1 VSTERPRPV
10 PLFEPDHLVVAA
22 RTLEEGAAWCE
33 ATLGVVP
40 APGGKHSMM
49 ATHNR
54 LLAVGSARFPRM
66 YLEIIAVDPEAPPP
80 SRARWYD
87 LDALELQQAI
97 AASPR
102 LVHWAART
110 EDIGAAIAALRGAGH
125 DPGAA
130 IAAERMTPRGMLR
143 WKISLRDDGRRLAEG
158 AVPIL
163 IEWGNV
169 HPCDAL
175 PESGVA
181 VERIGVGGMVEALA
195 ESLGVDAATDGAPL
209 AVSLTTPRGRVELRA
224 PALLGAG

>member
-1 VSTERPRPV
+1 M

-40 APGGKHSMM
+40 AVGGKHAMM

-54 LLAVGSARFPRM
+54 LLAVGSARFPRT
-66 YLEIIAVDPEAPPP
+66 YLEIIAIDPEAPPP

-87 LDALELQQAI
+87 LDTPALQQAI

-110 EDIGAAIAALRGAGH
+110 GDMAAAIAALRDAGH

-130 IAAERMTPRGMLR
+130 VAAERMTPRGMLR
-143 WKISLRDDGRRLAEG
+143 WKISLRDDGRRLADG

-163 IEWGNV
+163 IEWGDV

-181 VERIGVGGMVEALA
+181 VERIALGGVAATLA
-195 ESLGVDAATDGAPL
+195 ESLRVDAAPAGAPTL
-209 AVSLTTPRGRVELRA
+209 AVSLATPRGRIELRA
-224 PALLGAG
+224 PVLLGAG